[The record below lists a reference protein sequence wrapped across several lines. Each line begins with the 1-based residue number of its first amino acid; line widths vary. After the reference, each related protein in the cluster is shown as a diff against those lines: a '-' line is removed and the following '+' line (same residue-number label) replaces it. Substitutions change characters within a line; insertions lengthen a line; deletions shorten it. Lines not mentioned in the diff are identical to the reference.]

1 MCYCEV
7 IKKNVQNVI
16 LYIKSVLQPNFQKM
30 LKNSY
35 PKNVQLSMFF
45 AATYL
50 YVVTQ

>member
-1 MCYCEV
+1 MYRMLYCISKV
-7 IKKNVQNVI
+7 YYNQI
-16 LYIKSVLQPNFQKM
+16 FKM

-35 PKNVQLSMFF
+35 PKNVQPSVFF